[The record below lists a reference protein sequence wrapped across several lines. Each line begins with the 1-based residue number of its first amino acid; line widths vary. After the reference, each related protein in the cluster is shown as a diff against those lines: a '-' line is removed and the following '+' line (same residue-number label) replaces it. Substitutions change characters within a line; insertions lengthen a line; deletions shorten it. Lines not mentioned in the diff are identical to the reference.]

1 MKTLDKAPK
10 SHPELA
16 ISGKLKV
23 HIPLDL
29 YKPVAEIIGY
39 VMRLK
44 RGQKVSYSSLRGRE

>member
-10 SHPELA
+10 SHPELVF
-16 ISGKLKV
+16 SRKLMV

-44 RGQKVSYSSLRGRE
+44 RGQRVRYSSMRGRE

>member
-10 SHPELA
+10 SHQELA
-16 ISGKLKV
+16 FSRKLKV

-44 RGQKVSYSSLRGRE
+44 RGQRVRYSSMRGRE

>member
-10 SHPELA
+10 SHPELVF
-16 ISGKLKV
+16 SRKLKV

-44 RGQKVSYSSLRGRE
+44 HGRTVRYSSMRGRE